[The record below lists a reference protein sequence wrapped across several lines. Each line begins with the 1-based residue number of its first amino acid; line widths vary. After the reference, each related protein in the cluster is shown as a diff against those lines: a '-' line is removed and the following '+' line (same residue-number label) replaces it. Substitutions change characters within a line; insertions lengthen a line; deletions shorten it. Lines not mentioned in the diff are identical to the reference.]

1 MTTTKR
7 TPTRREREAV
17 IDRSASVDFAAAVL
31 KGLVEHNDAAA
42 YFGSTGA
49 LLTWIGIAEG
59 RGWIIGVKGPRT
71 VTEAGR
77 KHYDESG
84 LEQLPKI
91 RDRRAYLWNWSCY
104 TASEEPVPP
113 PPPAQSST
121 PRARAKPAR
130 VVRAG
135 KQTPRPRRSA

>member
-91 RDRRAYLWNWSCY
+91 RDRRAYLWNWSSTRRRRNRCLPLHRHNLQPRGR
-104 TASEEPVPP
+104 E
-113 PPPAQSST
+113 QSL
-121 PRARAKPAR
+121 
-130 VVRAG
+130 
-135 KQTPRPRRSA
+135 QEW